1 MIIKAVDR
9 EWEINE
15 ITLKEKRML
24 KRLSARFASEI
35 SKQDGEGMSDGS
47 LESFQD
53 ILDETLR
60 MSGLEKIKEAHD
72 LSTIDLDDLL
82 QSVFE
87 EYLGIDPSTSGD

>member
-1 MIIKAVDR
+1 
-9 EWEINE
+9 
-15 ITLKEKRML
+15 
-24 KRLSARFASEI
+24 
-35 SKQDGEGMSDGS
+35 MSDGS